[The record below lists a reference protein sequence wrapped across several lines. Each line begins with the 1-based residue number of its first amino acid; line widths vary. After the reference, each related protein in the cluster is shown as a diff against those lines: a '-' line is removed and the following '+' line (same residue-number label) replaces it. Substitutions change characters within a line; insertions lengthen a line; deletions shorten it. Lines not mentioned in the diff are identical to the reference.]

1 MTKMVVL
8 MNNITGRNISKIQE
22 AMRNSNIFLTRSTF
36 SIVEIFHSF
45 YEGSSHIELPT
56 DTTIESNDETH
67 DEGDEDKALTEKREI
82 PRMYKKNAIPRM
94 YKKSA
99 IPRMYKRS
107 VIPRMYRRS
116 GSVPRLYK
124 RSEFGV
130 PRMYKRDGENADV
143 GTYEIYRRDQMPRL
157 HKKSGVDAESNE
169 GSNDNQWLRQV
180 RNSAIPRH
188 YKKSIPRM

>member
-36 SIVEIFHSF
+36 FIVEIFHSF

-169 GSNDNQWLRQV
+169 GSNDIQWLRQV

>member
-1 MTKMVVL
+1 
-8 MNNITGRNISKIQE
+8 
-22 AMRNSNIFLTRSTF
+22 
-36 SIVEIFHSF
+36 
-45 YEGSSHIELPT
+45 
-56 DTTIESNDETH
+56 
-67 DEGDEDKALTEKREI
+67 
-82 PRMYKKNAIPRM
+82 MYKKNAIPRM

-157 HKKSGVDAESNE
+157 YKKSGVDAESNE
-169 GSNDNQWLRQV
+169 GSNDIQWLRQV